1 MMELLIL
8 STKAII
14 LEYISISNQ
23 HIVHLK
29 FTVLYVKYIS
39 IKKNIC
45 SSLIINRLKN
55 YNSNVYF
62 IAKSMCILTG
72 SL

>member
-14 LEYISISNQ
+14 LQYILNQ

-29 FTVLYVKYIS
+29 STVLHVKYIS

-55 YNSNVYF
+55 YNSHVYF
-62 IAKSMCILTG
+62 IAKSMCILTHT
-72 SL
+72 L